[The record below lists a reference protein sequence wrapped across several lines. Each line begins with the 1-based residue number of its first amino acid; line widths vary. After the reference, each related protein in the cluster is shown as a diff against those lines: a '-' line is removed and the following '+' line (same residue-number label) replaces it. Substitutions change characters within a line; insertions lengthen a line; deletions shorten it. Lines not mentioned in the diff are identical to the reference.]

1 MQLGTEATG
10 ISVFFMLH
18 MAAAI
23 PNATLAHVSLF
34 LLLEH
39 QLLQEPLK
47 IENGQMVIPNKP
59 GLGADLDL
67 DAVERYRV

>member
-1 MQLGTEATG
+1 MRITKIERAA
-10 ISVFFMLH
+10 LH
-18 MAAAI
+18 
-23 PNATLAHVSLF
+23 
-34 LLLEH
+34 H

-47 IENGQMVIPNKP
+47 IENGQMIIPNKP